1 MPEKEVSI
9 HTIFDSIDKDVEKKK
24 QEQLDKE
31 KREEKKR
38 QEAINRFKLLRKRI
52 QKFAEIVSYLVENGY
67 KEKFPTFKYDEY
79 SHHFFT
85 DGCNHNFGLFDYFR
99 NKDTHIVGIDNGGLC
114 EIYHFLWNY
123 TKEDTIPMGYIADTP
138 THPAPNNKP
147 YRIELTSSQLNE
159 FCDKFEEEEKLLYK
173 WLKKNF
179 DMSLSS
185 QISEE
190 PKKEDYFYIC
200 KETECADCPY
210 QDKCLEQKKGA

>member
-31 KREEKKR
+31 KREEEKR

-52 QKFAEIVSYLVENGY
+52 RKFAEIVSYLVENGY
-67 KEKFPTFKYDEY
+67 KEKFPTFKYDAY
-79 SHHFFT
+79 SCHFFT
-85 DGCNHNFGLFDYFR
+85 DGYHHGFGFFEYGR
-99 NKDTHIVGIDNGGLC
+99 YKDTHMIGIGNSGFCDYN
-114 EIYHFLWNY
+114 FLWDY
-123 TKEDTIPMGYIADTP
+123 TKEDTVPMGYIADTP
-138 THPAPNNKP
+138 THPASNDKP
-147 YRIELTSSQLNE
+147 YRIELTSGQLNE
-159 FCDKFEEEEKLLYK
+159 FCNGFEEEEKLLYK
-173 WLKKNF
+173 WLKENF

-200 KETECADCPY
+200 KETECKDCPY

>member
-31 KREEKKR
+31 EREKEKR

-52 QKFAEIVSYLVENGY
+52 QKFAEVVSYLLNNGY

-79 SHHFFT
+79 SHHFLT

-114 EIYHFLWNY
+114 GIYDFLWNY
-123 TKEDTIPMGYIADTP
+123 IKEDTIPMGYIEDKSAYCVSNNTP
-138 THPAPNNKP
+138 A
-147 YRIELTSSQLNE
+147 RIELTSSQLNE

-173 WLKKNF
+173 WLKENF

-185 QISEE
+185 QINEE

-200 KETECADCPY
+200 KETECKDCPY
-210 QDKCLEQKKGA
+210 QDKCVEQKKGA